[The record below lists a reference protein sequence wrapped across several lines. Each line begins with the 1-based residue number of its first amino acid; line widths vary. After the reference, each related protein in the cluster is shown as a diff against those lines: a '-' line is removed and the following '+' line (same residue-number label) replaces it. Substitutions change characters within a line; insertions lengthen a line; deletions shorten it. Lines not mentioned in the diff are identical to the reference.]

1 MHTSRHWLIAA
12 ALSVLPALPILA
24 ADAARAQNYPTHP
37 VRLITDSAP
46 GSAIDVPMRIIAEG
60 LSRVWRQQAVVINQP
75 GAGGAIAARATASA
89 APDGY
94 TLGMLALSAFVAA
107 SGAADNL
114 PVQMPRDFVP
124 VGYLGGAPMF
134 VTAGPWLGVQ
144 TLPEL
149 IALAKQ
155 KPGELAYGVN
165 GIGRLTHL
173 TGELLQ
179 NRAGIKLLMV
189 PYSGG
194 TAQILTDIMGKRI
207 AMVFDAY
214 SGLAGA
220 IGAGNVRALAVASTS
235 RMADFP
241 NLPTVA
247 ETLPGFEAVGWQ
259 VLVAPAGTPDA
270 IIHKANY
277 DLIMAMSDFDIR
289 KRLADL
295 GRDERA
301 MSPGAT
307 LDFIQKEQQT
317 WAPIVQQIA
326 VQTKSK

>member
-1 MHTSRHWLIAA
+1 MRRPARRLVTAALALLTIAA
-12 ALSVLPALPILA
+12 AAP
-24 ADAARAQNYPTHP
+24 ARAQDYPSHP

-60 LSRVWRQQAVVINQP
+60 LSRVWGRQAVVINQP
-75 GAGGAIAARATASA
+75 GAGGAIAARAASSA
-89 APDGY
+89 TPDGY
-94 TLGMLALSAFVAA
+94 TLGMVAVSAFVAVP
-107 SGAADNL
+107 GAADNL
-114 PVQMPRDFVP
+114 PIQVPRDFTP

-134 VTAGPWLGVQ
+134 ITAAPWLGVKS
-144 TLPEL
+144 LSEL

-155 KPGELAYGVN
+155 KPGDLSYGVN

-194 TAQILTDIMGKRI
+194 TAQILNDIMGKRVGL
-207 AMVFDAY
+207 VFEAY

-220 IGAGNVRALAVASTS
+220 IGAGTVRALAVASAS
-235 RMADFP
+235 RMANFP
-241 NLPTVA
+241 DLPTVA
-247 ETLPGFEAVGWQ
+247 ETLPGFAATGWQ

-270 IIHKANY
+270 IVRKANA
-277 DLIMAMSDFDIR
+277 DLIQAMSDLDTR

-295 GRDERA
+295 GRDQRP
-301 MSPGAT
+301 MSPAAT
-307 LDFIQKEQQT
+307 LAFIQAEQQK
-317 WAPIVQQIA
+317 WAPIVQQIGPA
-326 VQTKSK
+326 K